1 MRIGTGL
8 SYADYIWLRTKPWK
22 EWDPKNPPRFIE
34 TSKKGIDD
42 KGDVY
47 LNPQE

>member
-8 SYADYIWLRTKPWK
+8 SYADYIWVRSKPWK
-22 EWDPKNPPRFIE
+22 EWDPKNPPSFLE
-34 TSKKGIDD
+34 VSKKGTED

-47 LNPQE
+47 LEPQE